1 MILDLSQSV
10 GIKTKKYAF
19 TLVEM
24 LAVISIIVL
33 LSVLAVPALNSVLK
47 TKGVGRAQSDVTE
60 MINLARTEAMAKGT
74 YVWLGFFNNT
84 VNGNSQ
90 LLVVA
95 ARSIDGTPNLVV
107 NNKPNYRIISKVQK
121 LDDII
126 LTTPAKMTSNVKSML
141 DSAFIIPNGTS
152 TVDVSTI
159 DVSTADLSF
168 KVTMSVNGTLVDF
181 KSLITFTPQGEA
193 IGTNT
198 PATAISPA
206 PFTTQILMGMRKTAG
221 GQPIATDTD
230 SVGLVLY
237 GGTGQVRVFRP

>member
-1 MILDLSQSV
+1 MILLSSDLV

-141 DSAFIIPNGTS
+141 DGAFVIPNGTS

-159 DVSTADLSF
+159 DVSPD